1 MLDKLGVGGFGTVFR
16 AKHKLMDRAVAIKV
30 LHQDKLSGRDSVDRF
45 LREVRAVARL
55 EHPNIVKAYD
65 ADQSNGLHYLAMEL
79 VEGKVLH
86 DVVKEK
92 GLLPIATVIDYI
104 RQVADGLDYA
114 HRQGVV
120 HRDIKP
126 GNLILDP
133 NGRVKILDMGLAR
146 LNAPKDR
153 ESDQL
158 TQVGSSLG
166 TSDFMAP
173 EQAIDSLQ
181 ADARS
186 DIYSLGCT
194 MYFLLVG
201 DVLFPSRSEAKKIV
215 DHHVTPPPSLRMT
228 RTDVSLEL
236 DRIFRT
242 MVSKSPDDRFQ
253 TMAEVLSEL
262 NSLSDEDDVG
272 DDVVATPAARRVA
285 ASSSRSTGVKPKS
298 APPKPKSGPQTLKSG
313 PATPPRSI
321 AARSAAPA
329 TRTTRG
335 GARTTE
341 FIPATSPW
349 YEPLTRPENRTYV
362 IGGAVG
368 MLFAVVVGSMFVTGP
383 SQSANAKLSPN
394 SAWAE
399 GNVVASNPTTVAAP
413 LANTNS
419 VATADAATTAPA
431 VATGATSSTATVAP
445 STSGPVVALHYSF
458 DNASDGTTIHSPD
471 EQQSVQGNPRYSHS
485 MFQSHPATTKPMS
498 LKMRETTDANG
509 LDNRPGVLQ
518 LTAVTIPEDYE
529 IALFKLGGEYH
540 VTHFTLPHWKPRA
553 VTRRNLEQTV
563 VQINHRLVRANPVDI
578 APVMVSFS
586 LEQNHSSLYEA
597 RLELDY
603 VRVTGEWQTFT
614 KRLSTGGR
622 VDQFLAA
629 MAENPDAG
637 LQLVWTVY
645 KQPFNAGDR
654 IEIDEVKFLHE
665 ENAPTVGSA
674 K

>member
-1 MLDKLGVGGFGTVFR
+1 M
-16 AKHKLMDRAVAIKV
+16 
-30 LHQDKLSGRDSVDRF
+30 
-45 LREVRAVARL
+45 
-55 EHPNIVKAYD
+55 KAYD
-65 ADQSNGLHYLAMEL
+65 ADQSNGLYYLAMEL

-114 HRQGVV
+114 HQQGVV

-242 MVSKSPDDRFQ
+242 MVSKSPGDRFQ
-253 TMAEVLSEL
+253 TMADVLSEL
-262 NSLSDEDDVG
+262 SGLTDQVPN
-272 DDVVATPAARRVA
+272 
-285 ASSSRSTGVKPKS
+285 SRSSPAKPQPTPPQSAPLKPKPGS
-298 APPKPKSGPQTLKSG
+298 QTAKSSPS
-313 PATPPRSI
+313 TPPRSTAVKGTGSNARTSRG
-321 AARSAAPA
+321 AARA
-329 TRTTRG
+329 
-335 GARTTE
+335 TE
-341 FIPATSPW
+341 FIPATGPW
-349 YEPLTRPENRTYV
+349 YEPVTRPENRKYV
-362 IGGAVG
+362 IGGTAG
-368 MLFAVVVGSMFVTGP
+368 LLFTIFAGLMFFTGP
-383 SQSANAKLSPN
+383 AKTAAKSSPN
-394 SAWAE
+394 GSN
-399 GNVVASNPTTVAAP
+399 GVSNVVANIPAPLTTPVTNANSITVA
-413 LANTNS
+413 S
-419 VATADAATTAPA
+419 VAAA
-431 VATGATSSTATVAP
+431 SSTATATP
-445 STSGPVVALHYSF
+445 GQVVVLRYHF
-458 DNASDGTTIHSPD
+458 DNASEGTTNYEPD
-471 EQQSVQGNPRYSHS
+471 GQQTGNGNTLYSHM
-485 MFQSHPATTKPMS
+485 MFKSLPTAAGPMS
-498 LKMRETTDANG
+498 LKMRETIEAKGMDK
-509 LDNRPGVLQ
+509 RPGVLQ
-518 LTAVTIPEDYE
+518 LTAVTIPDDYE
-529 IALFKLGGEYH
+529 IALFKLGGESH
-540 VTHFTLPHWKPRA
+540 GMHFSLPNWKPRA
-553 VTRRNLEQTV
+553 VTLRNLEQTV

-578 APVMVSFS
+578 APLMVSFS
-586 LEQNHSSLYEA
+586 LEQNHSTHYEA
-597 RLELDY
+597 RLDLDY

-622 VDQFLAA
+622 IDQFLAA

-637 LQLVWTVY
+637 LELVWSIY

-654 IEIDEVKFLHE
+654 IKIDEVKFLHE
-665 ENAPTVGSA
+665 ENAPAEGSA